1 MTKKERKLL
10 ASDIDNRLENELDFQ
25 LNYEMSDFHKDGV
38 SIINIDLSPQY
49 SDNYIEGWEKKVEDI
64 FVSVIKDWG
73 GWYSW
78 EGMCISVNILDK
90 NIAIRL

>member
-10 ASDIDNRLENELDFQ
+10 ASDIENRLENELDFQ
-25 LNYEMSDFHKDGV
+25 LNYEISDFHKDGV
-38 SIINIDLSPQY
+38 TIINIDLTPQY
-49 SDNYIEGWEKKVEDI
+49 SEYDIDGWEKKVEDI
-64 FVSVIKDWG
+64 IVSVIEDWQ
-73 GWYSW
+73 GWFSW